1 MSDAAEQPRETA
13 RSPTGFPG
21 TRWLPKAKTAAA
33 IAVVCSPNAGRLS
46 AWLVSD
52 LGLRNVHALGD
63 QGEWE
68 PALGCSAARGT
79 WGTAG
84 QCRRWG
90 TVPARREP
98 RAGGESPPRLPLK
111 AAIPPI
117 SKMGSWLPP
126 RPPHRAPVHRGHAAK
141 TEAASSSFIQKSV
154 CPSCKCAALPKSLL
168 QTCHLLGTEGPTASH
183 GSKLPRGPAAPGPRN
198 GRVQG
203 GDVCKKNGN
212 ALSR

>member
-21 TRWLPKAKTAAA
+21 TRWFPKAKTAAA

-98 RAGGESPPRLPLK
+98 RAGGEIPPRLPLK

-141 TEAASSSFIQKSV
+141 TVRPRALHLSKNRYSPPASARLSQRVSYRPAICWGQKVQRPRTAAS
-154 CPSCKCAALPKSLL
+154 C
-168 QTCHLLGTEGPTASH
+168 
-183 GSKLPRGPAAPGPRN
+183 PGPRRPRPPKRKGSG
-198 GRVQG
+198 GRCVQEEW
-203 GDVCKKNGN
+203 K
-212 ALSR
+212 RTQ